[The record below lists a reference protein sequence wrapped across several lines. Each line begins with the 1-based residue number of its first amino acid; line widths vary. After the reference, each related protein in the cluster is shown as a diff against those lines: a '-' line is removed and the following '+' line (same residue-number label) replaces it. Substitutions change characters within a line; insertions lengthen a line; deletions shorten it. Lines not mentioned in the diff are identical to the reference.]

1 MGGVWLALDT
11 ATEIASVA
19 AGRPPVAQ
27 SGAHMQGA
35 RRHAAEIIRVVD
47 FALRRLSIRPADLE
61 GLVVGDGP
69 GSFTGLRIGWAAA
82 KGLAH
87 EAGLELRAIPSLMAA
102 AAGAALKLGAEP
114 VAACF
119 DALRGQIYGALY
131 VFHPDR
137 VETLVAPAV
146 LTMAELARVAPVR
159 PRVVVGDGAVRYAEE
174 VIRWIGTA
182 PVPLESLPP
191 AATLLLALV
200 DREGTGR
207 AADEGEILNLGVAPA
222 HRRQGIGRALVQR
235 VLQELAG
242 LGVRTVYLEVRASN
256 ASARQLYESL
266 GFGEVARRARYYRRP
281 VEDAVVLR
289 AAIAAEGGPAK
300 I

>member
-35 RRHAAEIIRVVD
+35 RRHAAEIIRLVD

-87 EAGLELRAIPSLMAA
+87 EAGLELRAIPSLMGA

-119 DALRGQIYGALY
+119 DALRGQVYGALY
-131 VFHPDR
+131 VFHSDR
-137 VETLVAPAV
+137 VETLLAPAV
-146 LTMAELARVAPVR
+146 LTMAELASVAPVR

-174 VIRWIGTA
+174 VTRWIGTA
-182 PVPLESLPP
+182 PLPLESLPP
-191 AATLLLALV
+191 AATMLLALV
-200 DREGTGR
+200 DRAGTGR
-207 AADEGEILNLGVAPA
+207 AIEDPVTAEPVRSEEHTSELQSPD
-222 HRRQGIGRALVQR
+222 HLVCR
-235 VLQELAG
+235 LL
-242 LGVRTVYLEVRASN
+242 LEKKKN
-256 ASARQLYESL
+256 
-266 GFGEVARRARYYRRP
+266 
-281 VEDAVVLR
+281 
-289 AAIAAEGGPAK
+289 K
-300 I
+300 KHK